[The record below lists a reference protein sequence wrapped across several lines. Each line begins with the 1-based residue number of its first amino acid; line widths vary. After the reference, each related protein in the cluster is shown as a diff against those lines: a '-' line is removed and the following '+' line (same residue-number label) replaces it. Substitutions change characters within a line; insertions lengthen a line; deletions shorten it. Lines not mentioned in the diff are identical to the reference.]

1 MPANRRPGEKSDH
14 GSWALN
20 RLLTIE
26 GKRPDR
32 GEWDRSLDSSPT
44 PSARQRWNARSRA
57 KQVRKERTG
66 RNRTLRR
73 KFVLAGLVLHSL
85 ELARFSFHSNP
96 RTE

>member
-73 KFVLAGLVLHSL
+73 KFGS
-85 ELARFSFHSNP
+85 RGSCYT
-96 RTE
+96 R

>member
-26 GKRPDR
+26 GKRPGCGD
-32 GEWDRSLDSSPT
+32 WDRSMDSSPT
-44 PSARQRWNARSRA
+44 PSARWNARSRA

-66 RNRTLRR
+66 RNRTLL
-73 KFVLAGLVLHSL
+73 KEFVLAGLVLHSL